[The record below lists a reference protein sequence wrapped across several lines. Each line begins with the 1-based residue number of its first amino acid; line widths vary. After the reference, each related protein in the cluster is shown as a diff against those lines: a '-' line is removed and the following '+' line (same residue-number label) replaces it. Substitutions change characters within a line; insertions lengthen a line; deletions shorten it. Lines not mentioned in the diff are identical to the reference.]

1 MSFCRHHPA
10 TNSRWHCDDC
20 QLSFCD
26 RCVYT
31 PGNQARPGCLHCAE
45 PLEFEATQGDA
56 VPFWSRLHD
65 FFAYPFQAGPIALLG
80 LAIVISVVLSPG
92 LIAALAGI
100 FIVLLQI
107 KYGFNVIAAMSEG
120 EFQAPSLPATITEP
134 GYSVVLKQFAMLAVM
149 FMTTAAVSVKLSPA
163 LGIPL
168 GIFYFLVL
176 PMSTIVLAT
185 QHSLRAALN
194 PAILVTLIYRI
205 GWPYLLVYLYLLMM
219 FSCSVTFGQLAFEYA
234 GMEAAQV
241 ITSVSGYY
249 FALVMYSLM
258 GYMVYQYR
266 HRLQYGSSIDDFS
279 LAQDASGEDPRIH
292 VLLQQGD
299 YRRAMD
305 LLVSNWKGHDYPPT
319 LIEKYIK
326 IVRHCGA
333 WEHLEK
339 HLVPLLAA
347 LLKANKTSMMPRLF
361 RDLLAVQ
368 SDFEIRNTALAI
380 KVAQAVRER
389 NDSKLAARLLWN
401 QHRLTKDKALQRESI
416 DLLTEILEV
425 DLQKPEIAA
434 KYRALRESK
443 PDPSASNDGGLSLA
457 D

>member
-10 TNSRWHCDDC
+10 TNSRWHCADC

-26 RCVYT
+26 RCVYAASQ
-31 PGNQARPGCLHCAE
+31 QARPGCLHCAE
-45 PLEFEATQGDA
+45 PLEFATTQGDA
-56 VPFWSRLHD
+56 IPFWSRLHD
-65 FFAYPFQAGPIALLG
+65 FFMYPFQASPIALLG
-80 LAIVISVVLSPG
+80 LALFISVVLSPG
-92 LIAALAGI
+92 LIAALAGV

-107 KYGFNVIAAMSEG
+107 KYGFNVIASMSEG

-134 GYSVVLKQFAMLAVM
+134 GYSVVLKQFAMFA
-149 FMTTAAVSVKLSPA
+149 FMSATTVAVSVKLSPA

-168 GIFYFLVL
+168 GIFFFLVL

-219 FSCSVTFGQLAFEYA
+219 FSCSVTLGQLAFDYA
-234 GMEAAQV
+234 GVEAAQI

-266 HRLQYGSSIDDFS
+266 HRLQYGSSIDDLHVAS
-279 LAQDASGEDPRIH
+279 DTSGEDPRIH

-299 YRRAMD
+299 YQRAMD
-305 LLVSNWKGHDYPPT
+305 LLVSNWKSHNYPPT

-339 HLVPLLAA
+339 NLVPLLAA
-347 LLKANKTSMMPRLF
+347 LLKANKTSMIPRLL

-401 QHRLTKDKALQRESI
+401 QHRLTKDRALQGESI
-416 DLLTEILEV
+416 DLLSEILEV

-434 KYRALRESK
+434 KYRALRERRRAES
-443 PDPSASNDGGLSLA
+443 GRLA
-457 D
+457 